1 MSDIVGTIREMI
13 LQDKK
18 ASNVERLHI
27 ASMAEI
33 AEHLGWMLLALS
45 KLVDTKKNIGDDK

>member
-1 MSDIVGTIREMI
+1 MI

-33 AEHLGWMLLALS
+33 AEHWGWMLLALS